1 MSKLQWDGTGEKL
14 YENGVEKGVLYPYSE
29 NAYQKGVAWNGL
41 TAINQSPSGGEITTL
56 YADDQEYANMM
67 SLEKFGLTVEAY
79 TYPEEFEACDG
90 SAELE
95 PGVTFGQ
102 QNRQMFGLSYQTKI
116 GNDTDGF
123 DHGYIIH
130 LVYGCRAKPSERN
143 YSTINDSPEAIT
155 LSWELS
161 CTPVDVAG
169 HKPTAHIAIN
179 SNKLTPEK
187 LAKLEALL
195 YGTDAG
201 AEGTPAASDSKLP
214 LPSELVT
221 LLAN

>member
-1 MSKLQWDGTGEKL
+1 MSKLHWDGTGEKL

-29 NAYQKGVAWNGL
+29 NAYQAGVAWNGL

-56 YADDQEYANMM
+56 YADDIEYANMM

-79 TYPEEFEACDG
+79 TYPEEFAACDG
-90 SAELE
+90 SGELE
-95 PGVTFGQ
+95 TGVTFGQ

-130 LVYGCRAKPSERN
+130 LVYGCRAKPSERS
-143 YSTINDSPEAIT
+143 YATINDSPEAIT

-161 CTPVDVAG
+161 CTPVEVTG
-169 HKPTAHIAIN
+169 HKPTAHIEIH
-179 SNKLTPEK
+179 STKLTA
-187 LAKLEALL
+187 AKLEKLEAYL

-201 AEGTPAASDSKLP
+201 ASGDPAATEAKLP
-214 LPSELVT
+214 LPSELVA
-221 LLAN
+221 LLAD